1 LKRTTIFGS
10 TPKLLERRSFHN
22 IDWALLLT
30 VLAVSSVGVGMVYSA
45 TYGGPLADL
54 AARQG
59 IYLLVG
65 VGAMLLAM
73 AIDYHTLAEIS
84 VLFYGASLA
93 LLIYLLFFGRAI
105 ANTRGWL
112 ELGPANFQP
121 AEMAKITTLLAL
133 SSFLSRRR
141 TPGLGLLNMTAILG
155 FVGAPVL
162 LIALQPDLGTAVTF
176 LPLIAVAAFLGGIR
190 IRTIAVLFLIPI
202 LALPFLWN
210 HFLKDYQKA
219 RVLTFL
225 DPTRDPKGAGYQ
237 VIQSKIAV
245 GSGGLAGKGFLE
257 GTQGQLNFLPAQHTD
272 FILALLAEERG
283 FVGSMVVLSLYFVVT
298 YRCIAIARAARD
310 RLGVFLSMGMAAL
323 FSCQVLVNIGVVVGL
338 MPTTGVPLPL
348 MSYGG
353 SSLITTMTG
362 MGLVLN
368 VWMRRLVN

>member
-1 LKRTTIFGS
+1 
-10 TPKLLERRSFHN
+10 LLERRSFHN